1 MHPKSPLL
9 GCGILAF
16 VLWAGGCGT
25 PKAPPLRATFLDV
38 GQGDSCVL
46 ETASGKV
53 CVIDTGGKLQSSGD
67 DMGRRV
73 VVPYLRSRGVGQI
86 DVLILTHPDI
96 DHIGGAEAVLR
107 QFPVAH
113 LLLNTAQANTA
124 LEPLKKI
131 AQERGTTLH
140 YAQPGQWIDL
150 HGGTELHLLA
160 PSPALKAEKDNNQS
174 IAVRI
179 VQGKTRLLLT
189 GDAEAEEERDML
201 KRGMPLQANLLKV
214 GHHGSHTSTIPEFLR
229 AVHPQVAILS
239 AGKGNPFGHPHAEI
253 VERLQ
258 KERIEIFRTDQQGAI
273 TCDSNGENIV
283 CTPYTRF
290 PQ

>member
-1 MHPKSPLL
+1 M
-9 GCGILAF
+9 
-16 VLWAGGCGT
+16 
-25 PKAPPLRATFLDV
+25 PPLRATFLDV

-53 CVIDTGGKLQSSGD
+53 CVIDTGGKLQSNGD

-73 VVPYLRSRGVGQI
+73 VVPDLRSRGIGQI
-86 DVLILTHPDI
+86 DVLLLTHPDL
-96 DHIGGAEAVLR
+96 DHIGGAEAILR

-131 AQERGTTLH
+131 AQEKGTALH

-160 PSPALKAEKDNNQS
+160 PSSAFKTEKDNNQS
-174 IAVRI
+174 IAVRVI
-179 VQGKTRLLLT
+179 QGKTSLLLT
-189 GDAEAEEERDML
+189 GDAEADEERDML
-201 KRGMPLQANLLKV
+201 KRGVSLSANLLKV
-214 GHHGSHTSTIPEFLR
+214 GHHGSRTSTVPEFLR
-229 AVHPQVAILS
+229 AVHPQIAILS
-239 AGKGNPFGHPHAEI
+239 VGKGNPFGHPHEEV

-258 KERIEIFRTDQQGAI
+258 KANTTIYRTDQQGAI
-273 TCDSNGENIV
+273 TCDSNGESV
-283 CTPYTRF
+283 TCTPYTRF